1 MASVVVVGL
10 GLAAAGF
17 AGRQVLRVAPQVA
30 QKMSEVLKTMSSES
44 GILSSSKFHK
54 GGFEPTMSKREATLI
69 LDVSNNAPKNKIK
82 DAHKRIMLIN
92 HPDKGGSP
100 YIAAKI
106 NEAKD
111 LLDKK

>member
-44 GILSSSKFHK
+44 GILSSSKYHK

-82 DAHKRIMLIN
+82 VFLIFVSGCTQTY
-92 HPDKGGSP
+92 HVDQSSR
-100 YIAAKI
+100 
-106 NEAKD
+106 
-111 LLDKK
+111 